1 MSGINFTICESYIK
15 NSGEL
20 KEFQISM
27 RDFANGDKEI
37 GVLSAPTGA
46 GKTYGFKT
54 MIEDE
59 RFIIILL
66 PNNLLAHEVC
76 EDFLKSGIST
86 VLLNSEKVTEKVEE
100 MVRKGFEATRDKAIL
115 SMITNKKIVVTN
127 PELFYYII
135 LNKYK
140 LNPKTD
146 SLSDFIVAG
155 LKMIVIDEVHIY
167 SRDQINIL
175 LGIMKLFH
183 KEIKILFSSATIPGF
198 FDVAIK
204 KLFGEENIREIT
216 VDREYVKNSSN
227 SILQGKINVFI
238 PNFNSTASFIEENH
252 NIMNTGYWFIIAD
265 SIRNMQSIYDVIK
278 KHYSP
283 NEIGLISAYHDPEYT
298 TYHKIFEDEKY
309 RIVIGSNI
317 VEQGINPP
325 KYFSNFIVEPGMD
338 IKNFIQRVGRIGRN
352 SEKINNLYVIFKNK
366 DVNVQSF
373 YNGMTIEEF
382 YKIMKKKLPESITG
396 YRPGYIG
403 IYSALI
409 ANKLSYNLKET
420 ITTNINIDRDGQGYT
435 QSFNRATKTIG
446 LINKI
451 RNDKNLFY
459 ELKKDIREVKSILEW
474 WDYYYDSIVN
484 FIPVSEKFNGF
495 DSMEKRKFS
504 YDYIWILKNKNIE
517 YKDNSIIIVKGF
529 NEKVDYDFD
538 VCVEGIPFNK
548 RQVKYKDVAPYRA
561 RKLIIK
567 KMEEYSDF
575 QDSKGNA
582 KMISEGLKDIVIA
595 TSDYSRL
602 KLEVI

>member
-27 RDFANGDKEI
+27 REFANGDKEI
-37 GVLSAPTGA
+37 GILSAPTGA
-46 GKTYGFKT
+46 GKTYGFKN

>member
-54 MIEDE
+54 MIQNE

-317 VEQGINPP
+317 VEQGI
-325 KYFSNFIVEPGMD
+325 K
-338 IKNFIQRVGRIGRN
+338 
-352 SEKINNLYVIFKNK
+352 
-366 DVNVQSF
+366 
-373 YNGMTIEEF
+373 
-382 YKIMKKKLPESITG
+382 
-396 YRPGYIG
+396 
-403 IYSALI
+403 
-409 ANKLSYNLKET
+409 
-420 ITTNINIDRDGQGYT
+420 
-435 QSFNRATKTIG
+435 
-446 LINKI
+446 
-451 RNDKNLFY
+451 
-459 ELKKDIREVKSILEW
+459 
-474 WDYYYDSIVN
+474 
-484 FIPVSEKFNGF
+484 
-495 DSMEKRKFS
+495 
-504 YDYIWILKNKNIE
+504 
-517 YKDNSIIIVKGF
+517 
-529 NEKVDYDFD
+529 
-538 VCVEGIPFNK
+538 
-548 RQVKYKDVAPYRA
+548 
-561 RKLIIK
+561 
-567 KMEEYSDF
+567 
-575 QDSKGNA
+575 
-582 KMISEGLKDIVIA
+582 
-595 TSDYSRL
+595 
-602 KLEVI
+602 

>member
-54 MIEDE
+54 MIQNE

-459 ELKKDIREVKSILEW
+459 ELKKDIRELKSILGW

>member
-54 MIEDE
+54 MIQDE

-382 YKIMKKKLPESITG
+382 YKIMKNKLPESITG

-459 ELKKDIREVKSILEW
+459 ELKKDIRELKSILGW

>member
-27 RDFANGDKEI
+27 REFANGDKEI
-37 GVLSAPTGA
+37 GILSAPTGA

>member
-27 RDFANGDKEI
+27 REFANGDKEI
-37 GVLSAPTGA
+37 GILSAPTGA

-382 YKIMKKKLPESITG
+382 YKIMKNKLPESITG